1 MSSFKL
7 ICVGLSDTQSC
18 SIRPSCWGPGKQWVV
33 MIMNVVLFLLVK
45 NQSLC
50 QYMWCCMQDSC
61 VWRIYQGIAHII
73 RNITILLGTL
83 SNNNIYIYV
92 DDFKVQQSKTSKL
105 MVHLKASAPL
115 SHHQE
120 KCWVSR
126 HSKTI
131 KPSYH
136 IRYNCKHFYFTYFI
150 LVYSLSRKFL
160 KHIKTW
166 LNVAVHES
174 NSVQTT
180 SQYIFTIWGFW

>member
-1 MSSFKL
+1 MHTLPTHSFYSLKRRGGKSMDKSSFKL

-83 SNNNIYIYV
+83 SSNNIYIYV
-92 DDFKVQQSKTSKL
+92 DDFKVQQSKTLKL
-105 MVHLKASAPL
+105 MVHLKANAEQNVADWLKIVPSSRKVLSFKTFQDYQAQL
-115 SHHQE
+115 SH
-120 KCWVSR
+120 
-126 HSKTI
+126 
-131 KPSYH
+131 
-136 IRYNCKHFYFTYFI
+136 
-150 LVYSLSRKFL
+150 
-160 KHIKTW
+160 
-166 LNVAVHES
+166 
-174 NSVQTT
+174 
-180 SQYIFTIWGFW
+180 

>member
-1 MSSFKL
+1 MLLAAHTHPSPHSFYSLKHGGGKSMDKSSFKL

-83 SNNNIYIYV
+83 SNNIYIYV
-92 DDFKVQQSKTSKL
+92 DDFKVQQSITFKL
-105 MVHLKASAPL
+105 MVHL
-115 SHHQE
+115 
-120 KCWVSR
+120 
-126 HSKTI
+126 
-131 KPSYH
+131 
-136 IRYNCKHFYFTYFI
+136 
-150 LVYSLSRKFL
+150 
-160 KHIKTW
+160 
-166 LNVAVHES
+166 
-174 NSVQTT
+174 
-180 SQYIFTIWGFW
+180 